1 MKCSPPGS
9 VNMNESFYTRELHP
23 CRFARL
29 NSLYLSRHYSST
41 SSNHRSPLGVLPR
54 LDADLVIA
62 GLGLGLVIAPL
73 SAAVLGGGGPD
84 ERDARRRGTLSLLFG
99 VNEGRVLTR
108 LRDGE
113 PVRFAHIIERQ

>member
-1 MKCSPPGS
+1 
-9 VNMNESFYTRELHP
+9 MNESFYTRELHP

-73 SAAVLGGGGPD
+73 SAAALRAVPATQHGVASAGVVV
-84 ERDARRRGTLSLLFG
+84 ARMSGMLVG
-99 VNEGRVLTR
+99 VA
-108 LRDGE
+108 
-113 PVRFAHIIERQ
+113 RFRYSSV